1 MFKNRTKVNIYDRR
15 NLKNVFHEKDIDNDF
30 KAKVRSQIKDM
41 KITILIVLCILNYIL
56 SSYQKKPTL
65 LLKFVQKT
73 IARFPSIFVNIAK
86 IVCQFLCLY
95 YFSVQKSS
103 FEY

>member
-41 KITILIVLCILNYIL
+41 KITILIFLCI
-56 SSYQKKPTL
+56 
-65 LLKFVQKT
+65 
-73 IARFPSIFVNIAK
+73 
-86 IVCQFLCLY
+86 
-95 YFSVQKSS
+95 
-103 FEY
+103 